1 MTTTANIQSNGNGAV
16 QNINMM
22 EEGTMK
28 RENNNINMVTRSPN
42 IVRMGSISKI
52 IGTAVLGLALTV
64 SLAMPGGA
72 RADVPVVSSTSSS
85 LFDNLNDDFSMVFGT
100 PDSGL
105 VLGGVSPRVLVNVKT
120 ASIGGV
126 WNDDFSLVFGTP
138 DAPAKLKTASIS
150 GAYNDDF
157 SLVFGTPD
165 SPAKLKT
172 ASISGVYND
181 DFSLVFG
188 TPDSAAKEFSSTVR
202 GLDSMNDDGS
212 LVYGVPDSIA

>member
-72 RADVPVVSSTSSS
+72 RADVPAVSPTGST
-85 LFDNLNDDFSMVFGT
+85 LFDNL
-100 PDSGL
+100 
-105 VLGGVSPRVLVNVKT
+105 
-120 ASIGGV
+120 
-126 WNDDFSLVFGTP
+126 NDDFSLVFGTP

-188 TPDSAAKEFSSTVR
+188 TPDSAAKEFSRTVR